1 MHIFTSNTFFYIST
15 TFSIL
20 CWFSLFASVTLV
32 KVANHSFSVRYKAT
46 INTRAVQIK
55 FFH

>member
-1 MHIFTSNTFFYIST
+1 MHIFTSMSPFYIST